1 MGNYLQRGNYF
12 RCWGCHTVKGCFC
25 LPRKKISTSKA
36 RRDSPKENEGVTSVS
51 IQDNAN
57 QTYSQELC
65 YILINHRALG
75 RKSSG
80 SSAEVCYE
88 NVSCKAERPREPL
101 GGTETEYSLLCVPST
116 PSCPPPPED
125 EYELLMPNKI
135 SFHSLQQPRPLV
147 DSFETQFSCLQ

>member
-1 MGNYLQRGNYF
+1 MGNYLQRGN

-51 IQDNAN
+51 IQQDNAN

-80 SSAEVCYE
+80 SSAE
-88 NVSCKAERPREPL
+88 
-101 GGTETEYSLLCVPST
+101 
-116 PSCPPPPED
+116 
-125 EYELLMPNKI
+125 
-135 SFHSLQQPRPLV
+135 PRPLV